1 MENTLSRNL
10 EDIIKNN
17 DKGDITV
24 TKITEQVKEK
34 GFGLFLVILS
44 LPSALPIPAPGYS
57 TPFGII
63 LMTIGIQMAL
73 GRETP
78 WLPVWA
84 GKVTLKQKFAKKIAK
99 AGCTFFGKIEYLI
112 KPRFSVLTNKGSR
125 SLLGMLV
132 ALMAVLMIFPIP
144 LTNTAPA
151 MVIFL
156 IGIGLSEDDGLF
168 ILGSY
173 IIGLLA
179 LLLYIFV
186 IYWVTTFLLEQG
198 LDAWDQ
204 LEEVI
209 KGKLKN
215 SFSS

>member
-84 GKVTLKQKFAKKIAK
+84 GKVTLKQKFAKKIVK

>member
-1 MENTLSRNL
+1 
-10 EDIIKNN
+10 
-17 DKGDITV
+17 
-24 TKITEQVKEK
+24 
-34 GFGLFLVILS
+34 
-44 LPSALPIPAPGYS
+44 
-57 TPFGII
+57 
-63 LMTIGIQMAL
+63 
-73 GRETP
+73 
-78 WLPVWA
+78 
-84 GKVTLKQKFAKKIAK
+84 
-99 AGCTFFGKIEYLI
+99 
-112 KPRFSVLTNKGSR
+112 
-125 SLLGMLV
+125 
-132 ALMAVLMIFPIP
+132 
-144 LTNTAPA
+144 

-215 SFSS
+215 SFSN